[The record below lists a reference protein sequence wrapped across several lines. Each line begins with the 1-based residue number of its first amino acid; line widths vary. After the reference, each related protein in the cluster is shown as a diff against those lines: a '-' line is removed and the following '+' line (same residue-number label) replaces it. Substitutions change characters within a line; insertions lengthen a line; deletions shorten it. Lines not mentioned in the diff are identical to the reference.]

1 MKKFKSIIAIAI
13 TIVIF
18 ANGFSIFSASAG
30 IQDKKYSIN
39 RNGETYGNLL
49 TAIYVG
55 YESDLIEAIGINGVE
70 GYVKS
75 TDLNLPLPSS
85 PSEAVKATKNATS
98 RTINLYDKDG
108 EEVIGLFQI
117 DVPSVFSD
125 THILSKSSN
134 DFEYGD
140 NGYGTANGIAFSNYS
155 GIRPIWRGVRGVTG
169 IGTTKTGVKFPA
181 GHVGVKIRIIKQSN
195 GKLVRES
202 DYAYNETSTTAF
214 SAVDEHTTFLREQ
227 YYNLGYTRVHN
238 GTDYWTYSTFQSPS
252 VYPTLL

>member
-1 MKKFKSIIAIAI
+1 MKKFKNIIAIVI

-18 ANGFSIFSASAG
+18 ANSFSMFSASAA
-30 IQDKKYSIN
+30 IQDKRYLTN

-49 TAIYVG
+49 TAISIG
-55 YESDLIEAIGINGVE
+55 YEPDLIEAIGINGVE

-75 TDLNLPLPSS
+75 ADLNLPMPSS
-85 PSEAVKATKNATS
+85 PSEAVQATKNATS

-108 EEVIGLFQI
+108 KTVIDSFQI
-117 DVPSVFSD
+117 DVPSVISD
-125 THILSKSSN
+125 TSILSKSSN
-134 DFEYGD
+134 DFVYGD
-140 NGYGTANGIAFSNYS
+140 YGYGTANGISFSNYS
-155 GIRPIWRGVRGVTG
+155 GIRAIWRGVRGVTG
-169 IGTTKTGVKFPA
+169 VGTTQASVKFPA

-214 SAVDEHTTFLREQ
+214 SAVDEHTSFLAER

-238 GTDYWTYSTFQSPS
+238 GMDYWTYSTFQSPS
-252 VYPTLL
+252 IYPTLL